1 MLITQRP
8 KALIDA
14 EAIRLYPNTPSA
26 AISALPS
33 LGLIFANF
41 AGVRSSGC
49 ASATG
54 RSRVSCVP
62 TCAAKRP
69 TLSDQTPQGQ
79 VSQTISGR
87 VARKRSPHSGGRS
100 Q

>member
-26 AISALPS
+26 AISALTS

-41 AGVRSSGC
+41 AGVMFGSVKAT
-49 ASATG
+49 ASAAPFEEPASKAV
-54 RSRVSCVP
+54 RSW
-62 TCAAKRP
+62 
-69 TLSDQTPQGQ
+69 
-79 VSQTISGR
+79 
-87 VARKRSPHSGGRS
+87 
-100 Q
+100 